1 MRKWL
6 AAPGLVVA
14 LAVALAVAVGLKTE
28 LTPSRQLVVAPTKPV
43 GVDAAAASERLAA
56 AVRFKTIASQTD
68 VDANAAEFL
77 GLQAHLQASF
87 PKAHAALKREV
98 IGKYGLLYTWPG
110 SDAASAPI
118 ALMAHQDVVP
128 IAPGT
133 EGDWKVA
140 PFAGAQK
147 DGFVWGR
154 GAWDDKG
161 NLMAILEA
169 VELRVAAGYQP
180 RQTIYL
186 AFGQDEELG
195 GERGAMQIAKLLK
208 DRGVRLRWV
217 LDEGQLI
224 TEGAISGLAKP
235 AALVGIAE
243 KGLLTLRLTANAM
256 PGHSSM
262 PPVLA
267 ASSAIGML
275 SKALLDLETQQM
287 PFALAGVGRET
298 LETLSPEM
306 TGANRILLSNL
317 WLFGPVVESQL
328 KKVPSANAS
337 FRTTTALTV
346 ISAGQAE
353 NVLPGR
359 ATALVNFRLLP
370 GDTADAVIA
379 HAVRAIANPSIK
391 VERSLSSSE
400 PSRVAAT
407 DAAGYR
413 AIARTLAELHP
424 DVVVA
429 PGLMI
434 GATDSRHFDSVADN
448 VYKFSPMRARLED
461 LKRFHGT
468 NERISTAN
476 YVELIQF
483 YHQLIG
489 NASSADTSQDRSIP

>member
-6 AAPGLVVA
+6 AALGLVV
-14 LAVALAVAVGLKTE
+14 VALAVAVGLKTE
-28 LTPSRQLVVAPTKPV
+28 LTSSRQLAVAPATPV
-43 GVDAAAASERLAA
+43 AVDAAAASERLAG
-56 AVRFKTIASQTD
+56 AVRFKTIASQAD
-68 VDANAAEFL
+68 IDANAAEFL

-98 IGKYGLLYTWPG
+98 IDKYGLLYTWLG
-110 SDAASAPI
+110 SDPQAAPI

-133 EGDWKVA
+133 EVDWEVA
-140 PFAGAQK
+140 PFAGVQK

-161 NLMAILEA
+161 NLMSILEA
-169 VELRVAAGYQP
+169 VELRVAAGFQP

-186 AFGQDEELG
+186 VFGQDEEIG
-195 GERGAMQIAKLLK
+195 GERGAAQIAKLFK
-208 DRGVRLRWV
+208 ERGARLRWAI
-217 LDEGQLI
+217 DEGMLVM
-224 TEGAISGLAKP
+224 EGAISGLTKP
-235 AALVGIAE
+235 AALVGVAE
-243 KGLLTLRLTANAM
+243 KGALTLRLTATAT

-262 PPVLA
+262 PPVVA
-267 ASSAIGML
+267 GTSAIGML
-275 SKALLDLETQQM
+275 SDALARLETQQM
-287 PFALAGVGRET
+287 PFVLGGIGRET
-298 LETLSPEM
+298 FETLAPEIG
-306 TGANRILLSNL
+306 GANRVLLSNL
-317 WLFGPVVESQL
+317 WLFGPIVESQL
-328 KKVPSANAS
+328 KKLPSMNAS

-346 ISAGQAE
+346 VNAGQAE

-370 GDTADAVIA
+370 GDTSDAVIE
-379 HAVRAIANPSIK
+379 HVVRTVANPSIK
-391 VERSLSSSE
+391 VERASVSSE
-400 PSRVAAT
+400 ASRVAAT
-407 DAAGYR
+407 DGAGYR
-413 AIARTLAELHP
+413 AITRTMAELHP
-424 DVVVA
+424 DIVVA

-434 GATDSRHFDSVADN
+434 GATDSRHLDLVADN
-448 VYKFSPMRARLED
+448 VYKFSPVRARLED

-468 NERISTAN
+468 NERISIAN